1 LGNSRDHSY
10 LFYLILAVFL
20 GIWSAVGIYQTGKL
34 TFPIIAITS
43 FVLTV
48 LVSLG
53 LLLVWRLG
61 FKHSIF
67 DFLATYLVV
76 FIATPVIWLVLSTL
90 LLYVY
95 AYTVQI
101 CCKDNWFLNVDLWES
116 LADIRFGDVFHAM
129 WYGLTIFASITMSQ
143 RKNSSSI
150 LKWSATLIGLV
161 ATIGMT
167 VTAYTAFLNI

>member
-1 LGNSRDHSY
+1 M
-10 LFYLILAVFL
+10 LAVFL

-48 LVSLG
+48 FVSLG
-53 LLLVWRLG
+53 LLLVWRLR

-67 DFLATYLVV
+67 EFLATYLVV
-76 FIATPVIWLVLSTL
+76 FIATPVIWLILSTI

-101 CCKDNWFLNVDLWES
+101 CCNDNWFLNVDVWVS
-116 LADIRFGDVFHAM
+116 LADIRFGDAFHAM
-129 WYGLTIFASITMSQ
+129 WYGLAVFASITMSQ
-143 RKNSSSI
+143 RKNSNSI
-150 LKWSATLIGLV
+150 LKWSAILIGVV
-161 ATIGMT
+161 AAIGMT
-167 VTAYTAFLNI
+167 LTAYTAFLNV